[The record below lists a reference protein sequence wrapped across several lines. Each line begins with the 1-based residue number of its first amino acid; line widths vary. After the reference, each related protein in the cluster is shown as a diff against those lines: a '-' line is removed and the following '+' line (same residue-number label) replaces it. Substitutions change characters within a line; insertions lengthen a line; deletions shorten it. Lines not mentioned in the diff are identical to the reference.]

1 MHKAILSMLTLLA
14 AMLHAGGSAHA
25 QPAMFD
31 VAPDCDEPGQF
42 DTIVAAVDGAMHH
55 LAEVDKVVSSS
66 PDQFNSA
73 FANAFG
79 AWDTNTEE
87 GQWALIIFA
96 VNYANIRPL
105 LTNTPGVGISS
116 GPPPSWPL
124 VSFRCATAARGDVV
138 AEKFDGKIVLY
149 PLFFDNNRV
158 PFTGRYDRV
167 EASRVGT
174 VLHECIHLLGGP
186 KDIQEG
192 GRTAEVQAEQLALNK
207 DPRAVSNAENYERFF
222 MSWPFQ

>member
-1 MHKAILSMLTLLA
+1 MTLIT

-25 QPAMFD
+25 QSAVFN
-31 VAPDCDEPGQF
+31 VAPDCSGPGQF
-42 DTIVAAVDGAMHH
+42 ETIVAAVDGAMHH
-55 LAEVDKVVSSS
+55 LAEVDKVVNSSS
-66 PDQFNSA
+66 DQFNSA

-79 AWDTNTEE
+79 DWDPNTED

-96 VNYANIRPL
+96 VNYVNIKPL
-105 LTNTPGVGISS
+105 LTNTSGFTISS
-116 GPPPSWPL
+116 GPAPSWPV

-138 AEKFDGKIVLY
+138 AQKFDGEIVLY
-149 PLFFDNNRV
+149 PLFFDNDRV
-158 PFTGRYDRV
+158 PFIGRYGSI

-186 KDIQEG
+186 KDIEEG
-192 GRTAEVQAEQLALNK
+192 GRTADVQAEQLALDK
-207 DPRAVSNAENYERFF
+207 DPRALSNAENYERFL